1 MGNEEKNTS
10 VTLAERFTNAIV
22 SAYGDV
28 AKGVG
33 MTVEQK
39 QLISNY
45 YIKLDEMFRDPKV
58 NIKWNQVRL
67 PELATTLAHMAK
79 LGLDMSIGQLSFIP
93 FKKGDT
99 GTYNFAPVISKYGYE
114 YIAKKY
120 GLEPPGNVTVELV
133 YETDK
138 FSITK
143 KDYMHTCDTYSF
155 EVTNPFNRGK
165 IVGGF
170 GYLEYKDKTKNKI
183 LAMSEQEILSYRPP
197 RYSNQ
202 FWTGENMKKMYEK
215 TIAKQLLK
223 KVTLDP
229 DKVNGVKDSFE
240 RIESEELNY
249 NAAIAQEE
257 VNENMCSGE
266 FIDIDYR
273 PVDENNEEHE
283 EEVKVENIELDKEAE
298 LMNARKAKR
307 EEFGIDDA
315 EQEHL
320 PWD

>member
-1 MGNEEKNTS
+1 MGNDKKQTEL
-10 VTLAERFTNAIV
+10 TLPERFTNAIV
-22 SAYGDV
+22 SAYSDV

-39 QLISNY
+39 QLVSNY
-45 YIKLDEMFRDPKV
+45 YIKLDEMFRDPKID
-58 NIKWNQVRL
+58 IKWNQVRI

-79 LGLDMSIGQLSFIP
+79 LGLDMSIGQLSFMP

-99 GTYNFAPVISKYGYE
+99 GTYNLAPAISKTGYE

-120 GLEPPGNVTVELV
+120 GIDPPENVVVELV

-143 KDYMHTCDTYSF
+143 KDFIHDCDSYTF
-155 EVTNPFNRGK
+155 EVVNPFNRGK

-170 GYLEYKDKTKNKI
+170 GYLEYKDKAKNKI
-183 LAMSEQEILSYRPP
+183 LVMSEQEILSYRPQ

-215 TIAKQLLK
+215 TIAKQILK

-229 DKVNGVKDSFE
+229 NKVNGVMDSFD
-240 RIESEELNY
+240 RIETEELNY
-249 NAAIAQEE
+249 NAATAQEE
-257 VNENMCSGE
+257 INDNMCSGE
-266 FIDIDYR
+266 VIDIDYT
-273 PVDENNEEHE
+273 PV
-283 EEVKVENIELDKEAE
+283 EEVKEETIDKKSE
-298 LMNARKAKR
+298 LMKSRQAKR
-307 EEFGIDDA
+307 EELGLDDM
-315 EQEHL
+315 EQEKL

>member
-1 MGNEEKNTS
+1 MENGTKKTELS
-10 VTLAERFTNAIV
+10 LPERFTNAIV
-22 SAYGDV
+22 SAYNDV

-39 QLISNY
+39 QLIANY

-79 LGLDMSIGQLSFIP
+79 LGLDMSIGQLSFMP

-99 GTYNFAPVISKYGYE
+99 GTYNLSPCISKYGYE

-120 GLEPPGNVTVELV
+120 GLEPPKNLVVELV
-133 YETDK
+133 YDTDK

-143 KDYMHTCDTYSF
+143 KDANHDCDSYTF
-155 EVTNPFNRGK
+155 EVVNPFNRGK
-165 IVGGF
+165 IIGGF

-183 LAMSEQEILSYRPP
+183 LSMSEQEILAYRPQK
-197 RYSNQ
+197 YYNQ

-215 TIAKQLLK
+215 TIAKQILK

-229 DKVNGVKDSFE
+229 DKVNGVQDSFD
-240 RIESEELNY
+240 RIETEELKY
-249 NAAIAQEE
+249 NAYVTQEE
-257 VNENMCSGE
+257 TKENMCSGE
-266 FIDIDYR
+266 VIDIDYT
-273 PVDENNEEHE
+273 PVTENTVDDSTG
-283 EEVKVENIELDKEAE
+283 EVIDKEAD
-298 LMNARKAKR
+298 LMKQREAKR
-307 EEFGIDDA
+307 KEFELDDI
-315 EQEHL
+315 EQEKL